1 MSRVDPDAS
10 DDSDEPRDA
19 LKTVHAGD
27 TIHVDGTEAHVI
39 SRGRRINYG
48 QRGLYNFT
56 LSPAAFGTVAS
67 LYVDR
72 DPYKLSIC
80 NGPVREI
87 EPKAVEVGR

>member
-10 DDSDEPRDA
+10 DDSGEPRDA

-27 TIHVDGTEAHVI
+27 TIVVDGTEAHVI

-48 QRGLYNFT
+48 QRGLYRFT
-56 LSPAAFGTVAS
+56 LRPDAFGTVAS

-72 DPYKLSIC
+72 DPYRLSLC
-80 NGPVREI
+80 NGSVREI
-87 EPKAVEVGR
+87 DPKAVEVRR